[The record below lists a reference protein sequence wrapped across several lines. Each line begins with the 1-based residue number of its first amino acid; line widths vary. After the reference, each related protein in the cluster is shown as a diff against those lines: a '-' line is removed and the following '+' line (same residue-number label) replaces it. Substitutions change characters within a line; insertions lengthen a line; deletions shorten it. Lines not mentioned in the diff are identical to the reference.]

1 MSSLR
6 EPFMAAAKESLQALY
21 PDRIVLRG
29 LQDPAA
35 LGDARLLRGVYCL
48 IAEGTEG
55 WTDYTG
61 REGENGTLAFA
72 CVAYLRISDDAT
84 TEALE
89 QAEAV
94 VEAELLAW
102 CQAIKPTPLDAVYPK
117 RCTYSG
123 GLEHPVGWIVLR
135 LEALYV

>member
-29 LQDPAA
+29 LQDPAV
-35 LGDARLLRGVYCL
+35 LGDARLRRGVFCL

-72 CVAYLRISDDAT
+72 CVMYLRVSDDAT
-84 TEALE
+84 TEQLD
-89 QAEAV
+89 QAEAAI
-94 VEAELLAW
+94 EAELLAW
-102 CQAIKPTPLDAVYPK
+102 CQAAKAPPLDAVYPK
-117 RCTYSG
+117 RATYSG
-123 GLEHPVGWIVLR
+123 GLEHPVGWVVMR